1 MRSNLD
7 NYIWGIKKVIGSSM
21 LIENVEEE
29 KKLEQLKSN
38 INVEKDFVSYRVRYD
53 NKDLDI
59 TPEHALSIIL
69 EYVYYLSKKT
79 NDDGF
84 NNLQELSRKCNK
96 ENQIIMSVF

>member
-1 MRSNLD
+1 M
-7 NYIWGIKKVIGSSM
+7 IK
-21 LIENVEEE
+21 NVDEEI
-29 KKLEQLKSN
+29 KQEQLKSN
-38 INVEKDFVSYRVRYD
+38 IQVEDDLISYKVRYD

-84 NNLQELSRKCNK
+84 NSLQELSRKCNK

>member
-1 MRSNLD
+1 M
-7 NYIWGIKKVIGSSM
+7 IK
-21 LIENVEEE
+21 NVDEEI
-29 KKLEQLKSN
+29 KQEQLKSN
-38 INVEKDFVSYRVRYD
+38 IKVEDDLISYKVRYD

-84 NNLQELSRKCNK
+84 NSLQELSRKCNK
-96 ENQIIMSVF
+96 ENQIIMSVC

>member
-1 MRSNLD
+1 M
-7 NYIWGIKKVIGSSM
+7 IKD
-21 LIENVEEE
+21 VEEE

-38 INVEKDFVSYRVRYD
+38 INVENDFVSYRVRYD

-59 TPEHALSIIL
+59 TNEHALSIIL

-79 NDDGF
+79 TDDGF
-84 NNLQELSRKCNK
+84 NSLPELSRKCNK